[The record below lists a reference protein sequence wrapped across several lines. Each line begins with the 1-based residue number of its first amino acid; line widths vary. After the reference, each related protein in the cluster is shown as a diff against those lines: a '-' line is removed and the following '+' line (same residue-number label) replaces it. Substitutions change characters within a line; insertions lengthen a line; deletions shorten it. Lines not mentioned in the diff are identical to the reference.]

1 MVKKQ
6 VISMWIDFTSAYSY
20 LAYTNLK
27 KALNQTKRYDLIIE
41 LKSYQM
47 LPDFDSQ
54 NSHQVQGFK
63 KLLHDDQKTFENP
76 KLTQMLKSN
85 GLKLEFKNVKPLN
98 TIDAHQ
104 LLHLA
109 KTLDP
114 SFDLTND
121 LARVFFLN
129 YWSKNKNLASESE
142 LLKISHGA
150 GIEQKLVKEV
160 FATNDYLKAVFLDE
174 QEGINQDI
182 QGVPFIVF
190 PNQEKLLGTCS
201 VEQLKRIIREIKLI
215 DEN

>member
-1 MVKKQ
+1 
-6 VISMWIDFTSAYSY
+6 
-20 LAYTNLK
+20 
-27 KALNQTKRYDLIIE
+27 
-41 LKSYQM
+41 M

-63 KLLHDDQKTFENP
+63 KLLHDNQKTFENP

>member
-63 KLLHDDQKTFENP
+63 KLLHDNQKTFENP

>member
-27 KALNQTKRYDLIIE
+27 KVLNQTKRYDLIIE

>member
-98 TIDAHQ
+98 TIDAHR